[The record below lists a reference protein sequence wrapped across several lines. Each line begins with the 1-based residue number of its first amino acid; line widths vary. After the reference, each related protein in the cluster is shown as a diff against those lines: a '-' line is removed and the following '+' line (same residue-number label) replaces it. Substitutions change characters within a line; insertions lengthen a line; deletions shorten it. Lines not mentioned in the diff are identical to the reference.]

1 MVKILHDKDADL
13 AVLES
18 KTVAVIGYGSQGS
31 AQALCMRDSGVNV
44 IIGSI
49 KDPSYDQAK
58 ADGFEVMDIASAAEK
73 ADVIHILLPDEFHGP
88 VYEHDIKQH
97 LKAGNALS
105 CSHGFNIVYKQI
117 IPPEDVDVIKQNANF
132 EVERILE
139 IEETTKHDVFAF
151 LTNVAEHVGPES
163 RHIHYGM
170 TSSDIL
176 DTTLSYQMKT
186 AGNLLLT
193 RLERLK
199 TALRARALEHKHTIC
214 VGRSHGIHAE
224 PTTMGLKFALWFEET
239 KRNIE
244 RLKAAIENIS
254 VGQISGAVG
263 TFEHL
268 SPKVEEYVCKNM
280 GLKPAS
286 VTTQV
291 IQRDRHA
298 QFLTALAITGAT
310 LEKIAVEIRHL
321 QRTEVLEAEEYFS
334 KGQKGSSAM
343 PHKRNPIVSERI
355 TGLARLLRSNSMAA
369 MENVALWHERDISHS
384 SVERVIVPDSCII
397 LDYTLNLMIN
407 LIENLIVYP
416 ENMIKNLEITR
427 GLVFSQSI
435 MLKLV
440 TKGITREEAYK
451 FVQEPAMKV
460 WQDKNK
466 NLKSELLQS
475 PEIMKLLTKEEI
487 EEIFDSNKMLKNVDF
502 IFARSVEAN

>member
-1 MVKILHDKDADL
+1 MIKRYTLPEMGKIW
-13 AVLES
+13 E
-18 KTVAVIGYGSQGS
+18 
-31 AQALCMRDSGVNV
+31 
-44 IIGSI
+44 
-49 KDPSYDQAK
+49 
-58 ADGFEVMDIASAAEK
+58 
-73 ADVIHILLPDEFHGP
+73 DEFK
-88 VYEHDIKQH
+88 YSTW
-97 LKAGNALS
+97 LKIEILACEARAELGEIHA
-105 CSHGFNIVYKQI
+105 
-117 IPPEDVDVIKQNANF
+117 EDVDIIKKKANF

-139 IEETTKHDVFAF
+139 IEKTTKHDVIAF
-151 LTNVAEHVGPES
+151 LTNVAEYVGPES

-176 DTTLSYQMKT
+176 DTTLSFQMKA
-186 AGNLLLT
+186 AGNLLL
-193 RLERLK
+193 EKLK
-199 TALRARALEHKHTIC
+199 KLKSALRERALEHKHTIC
-214 VGRSHGIHAE
+214 IGRSHGIHAE
-224 PTTMGLKFALWFEET
+224 PTSMGLKFALWFEET

-244 RLKAAIENIS
+244 RLKSAIENIS

-280 GLKPAS
+280 GLNPAS
-286 VTTQV
+286 VSTQI

-298 QFLTALAITGAT
+298 QFLTTLAIIGAT

-369 MENVALWHERDISHS
+369 LENVALWHERDISHS
-384 SVERVIVPDSCII
+384 SVERVIVPDSCIT
-397 LDYTLNLMIN
+397 LDYILNLMVN
-407 LIENLIVYP
+407 LITNLIVYP
-416 ENMIKNLEITR
+416 ENMLKNLEITR

-451 FVQEPAMKV
+451 LVQEPAMKV
-460 WQDKNK
+460 WQNKDK
-466 NLKSELLQS
+466 NLKDELLHS
-475 PEIMKLLTKEEI
+475 PEVMKLLTKDEI

-502 IFARSVEAN
+502 IFARSVEVN